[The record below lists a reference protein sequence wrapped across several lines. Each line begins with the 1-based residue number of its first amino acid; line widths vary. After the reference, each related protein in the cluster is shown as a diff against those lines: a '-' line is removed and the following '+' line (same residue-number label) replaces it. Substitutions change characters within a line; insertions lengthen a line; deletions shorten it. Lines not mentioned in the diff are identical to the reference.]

1 MGNDDQ
7 LGSILSLLEKVN
19 TKLENQEKQIAELK
33 LKIAEKP
40 EADKEGYED
49 EEGEPIT
56 PPIPPPEKSETEK
69 RVDQLE
75 EMFRSLSGS
84 GLLTSGFKDCELKGK
99 LPKKV
104 VLNDLPKFRGVEDP
118 EDHLRAFTIS
128 MSLKGM
134 DKELFASVFP
144 LTLDTHPAKW
154 FKSLNK
160 VKVDDWDYIKEE
172 FLKQYCYN
180 SQLPIGL
187 RELEATKQNEH
198 EDFVTFLTRWREK
211 AAQMTNRPTEE
222 DQVRIV
228 IRNLQPKYHE
238 HLKFQP
244 IDTFPRLY
252 KIGLLIE
259 EELQAHKA
267 KGSYNNFNKRGG
279 SSSSNSQQN
288 KNAEVGSVSTND
300 SFLKQQKPKR
310 HFTPLGMT
318 QEQAFDRLTG
328 QGLISP
334 IGPTP
339 DPSPENRSKNWNP
352 NAYCKYHQGK
362 GHNISDCWTLRHKLQ
377 DMIEDGRLPIPP
389 GAKPNTKTNPLPT
402 PWLSLESLS

>member
-104 VLNDLPKFRGVEDP
+104 VLNDLPKFKGVEDP

-187 RELEATKQNEH
+187 HELEATKQNEH
-198 EDFVTFLTRWREK
+198 EALSPSLLDGGKKL
-211 AAQMTNRPTEE
+211 
-222 DQVRIV
+222 
-228 IRNLQPKYHE
+228 PK
-238 HLKFQP
+238 
-244 IDTFPRLY
+244 
-252 KIGLLIE
+252 
-259 EELQAHKA
+259 
-267 KGSYNNFNKRGG
+267 
-279 SSSSNSQQN
+279 
-288 KNAEVGSVSTND
+288 
-300 SFLKQQKPKR
+300 
-310 HFTPLGMT
+310 
-318 QEQAFDRLTG
+318 
-328 QGLISP
+328 
-334 IGPTP
+334 
-339 DPSPENRSKNWNP
+339 
-352 NAYCKYHQGK
+352 
-362 GHNISDCWTLRHKLQ
+362 
-377 DMIEDGRLPIPP
+377 
-389 GAKPNTKTNPLPT
+389 
-402 PWLSLESLS
+402 